1 MPDVSDTTQIAN
13 LVLYTA
19 SLILAVKRRLWRQAH
34 WLAAFIFIA
43 HSVIY
48 YAAVI
53 LQHSGLV
60 AGIPLREWGI
70 ALRFHLA
77 IVILS
82 YLIIDRG

>member
-19 SLILAVKRRLWRQAH
+19 SLILAVKRRLWRQRG
-34 WLAAFIFIA
+34 LAVFIFIA

-53 LQHSGLV
+53 LQHSGLI